1 MVCERSNRKFDTS
14 VFSENINTKK
24 DHGGVL
30 PCLASVVA
38 ILPGSLPNVG
48 LFSMDHHDTVISRHP
63 FLTRFSPTYG
73 GREKI
78 KRTRD
83 FVEQSATKYPLDQ
96 AGRGS
101 NTIQRTQNT
110 TM

>member
-38 ILPGSLPNVG
+38 ILHGSLPNVG
-48 LFSMDHHDTVISRHP
+48 LFSMDHHDITPSISHTI
-63 FLTRFSPTYG
+63 LTNIRRK
-73 GREKI
+73 RE
-78 KRTRD
+78 
-83 FVEQSATKYPLDQ
+83 
-96 AGRGS
+96 
-101 NTIQRTQNT
+101 N
-110 TM
+110 